1 MSSVGKVSNV
11 LDDSKEAVVTTPSLE
26 KKSSTKD
33 IDKGTYE
40 LEDTKKAV
48 VKIRRKGLYKFEVQS
63 KGYTG
68 WFKFDSGV

>member
-33 IDKGTYE
+33 IDKGTDE
-40 LEDTKKAV
+40 LEDMKEAV
-48 VKIRRKGLYKFEVQS
+48 VTIFRKDLYHFEGQS
-63 KGYTG
+63 KGST
-68 WFKFDSGV
+68 